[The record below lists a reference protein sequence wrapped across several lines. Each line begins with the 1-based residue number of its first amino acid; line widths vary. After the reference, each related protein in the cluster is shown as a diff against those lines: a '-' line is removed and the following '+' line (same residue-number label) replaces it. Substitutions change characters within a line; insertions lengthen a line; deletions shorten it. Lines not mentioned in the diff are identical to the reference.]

1 MGKDLLPILRSFDR
15 GDLFAQTV
23 VHRRLADDLAV
34 FLAWVAPTARGTRG
48 IDYLLTRTVR
58 EKQVDEAE
66 LFELAYDELKGGL
79 EVSAAAGDDG
89 RTFFALRRPGGFAA
103 SAVGLPDFY
112 DQASDWTGAKRV
124 FVGIPDPDTLLVAAY
139 ASPVTQSLLASVDA
153 SEYAGAVDLRP
164 ASYLLND
171 SAIKRI
177 GNSERRA

>member
-79 EVSAAAGDDG
+79 EVSAAAGDPELDARITMNLLHAPVFYG
-89 RTFFALRRPGGFAA
+89 MTFSACVELEENREVSALKREPGHKFF
-103 SAVGLPDFY
+103 S
-112 DQASDWTGAKRV
+112 
-124 FVGIPDPDTLLVAAY
+124 
-139 ASPVTQSLLASVDA
+139 
-153 SEYAGAVDLRP
+153 
-164 ASYLLND
+164 
-171 SAIKRI
+171 
-177 GNSERRA
+177 